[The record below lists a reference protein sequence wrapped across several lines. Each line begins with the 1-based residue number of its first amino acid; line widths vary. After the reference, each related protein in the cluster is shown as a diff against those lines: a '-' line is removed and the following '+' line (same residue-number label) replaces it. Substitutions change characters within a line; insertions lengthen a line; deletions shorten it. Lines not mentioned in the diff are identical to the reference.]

1 MFGGMKV
8 EHFNKFCE
16 YISNLTTIDKNLV
29 SSILI
34 TFMVLIIFS
43 LIKNIGKYIIRT
55 KTTGRTEY
63 VFNQLFRV
71 VLSFIEIVVLI
82 AIWSKY
88 IQGIMTLI
96 SVGTA
101 AMTIA
106 LRELILNFFC
116 GIYIKVRKPFKVE
129 DRIEIDGIK
138 GDVMNISV
146 LDFEVLEISNK
157 DNNGQSTGI
166 VISFPNS
173 IVFSKPVKNI
183 NKGFKY
189 IWEEL
194 VINVKMDCDLV
205 NNKKEIYKIVNELEV
220 IKNIPKKMKAQISS
234 ANMNNR
240 VYFNK
245 YDPIIYTKLVEDH
258 VELTVRY
265 LMHPKKSRYVESVIW
280 NKIYLAYKDGKID
293 LYTGEK

>member
-1 MFGGMKV
+1 M
-8 EHFNKFCE
+8 EYFNKFCE
-16 YISNLTTIDKNLV
+16 YISNLTTIDQSLV
-29 SSILI
+29 SSILVTLI
-34 TFMVLIIFS
+34 VLLIFS
-43 LIKNIGKYIIRT
+43 LIKNIGKHMIKT

-71 VLSFIEIVVLI
+71 IIGFVEVVVLI

-88 IQGIMTLI
+88 FQGIMTLI

-129 DRIEIDGIK
+129 DRIEIDEIK

-189 IWEEL
+189 IWDEL
-194 VINVKMDCDLV
+194 VINVDLDCDLV
-205 NNKKEIYKIVNELEV
+205 NNKKEIYRIVNELEV
-220 IKNIPKKMKAQISS
+220 IKNIPKKMKAQISNV
-234 ANMNNR
+234 NMNNR

-280 NKIYLAYKDGKID
+280 NKIYLAYKEGKIN
-293 LYTGEK
+293 LYTGGKK